1 MNNPKTSQIG
11 LSIVLYKTDPLI
23 LESCANC
30 ILRSTVNADVTI
42 IDNSPD
48 DRIKAKVIDIGFDY
62 INLKNNPG
70 YGFGHNVAIRRSID
84 KGLDYHLVLNADV
97 IFQDDI
103 IEKIKNF
110 MDINAKTALT
120 MPKILNPDGTIQ
132 RLCKLVPTPADLFV
146 RRFLPDFFAKG
157 MRNKFELWSSGYNK
171 TMFVPYLSGCFM
183 FLRCSALKEV
193 GIFDERFFMYP
204 EDIDLTRRLAEKFD
218 TVFYP
223 YVSVTHEHGAASYK
237 SFRMLFIHMY
247 NLFKYFNKWGWFID
261 EGRSRLN
268 QRTLRELK
276 NKEIQ
281 QETTGKA

>member
-1 MNNPKTSQIG
+1 MNNPQTSQIG

-48 DRIKAKVIDIGFDY
+48 DRIKTKVIDFGFDY

-97 IFQDDI
+97 IFQEDI

-110 MDINAKTALT
+110 MDANAKTALT

-146 RRFLPDFFAKG
+146 RRFLPNFLAKG
-157 MRNKFELWSSGYNK
+157 MRSKFELWSSGYNK

-223 YVSVTHEHGAASYK
+223 YTSVTHEHGAASYK
-237 SFRMLFIHMY
+237 SFRMLVIHIY

-276 NKEIQ
+276 NKALQ
-281 QETTGKA
+281 QKNGR